1 DKAFVE
7 FRAKNYTE
15 AEKYLLRSVKASENI
30 DRVYSKM
37 AAYVMLNEMFTETQE
52 FDKALLYAKRSKELT
67 DLHLKTDYKIKT
79 INNTWLT
86 RAYIGLKELDS
97 AKVVLQDIK
106 ESLKT
111 YDNKSEL
118 ETQIVA
124 LENELLL
131 EKYKLNLQN
140 KLLDEAYQNIEPLI
154 KNIVSGKR

>member
-1 DKAFVE
+1 
-7 FRAKNYTE
+7 
-15 AEKYLLRSVKASENI
+15 
-30 DRVYSKM
+30 
-37 AAYVMLNEMFTETQE
+37 
-52 FDKALLYAKRSKELT
+52 
-67 DLHLKTDYKIKT
+67 IKT

-154 KNIVSGKR
+154 KNIVSGKRDYNYQNSKIFYSTSILPYINTSLEICQLKYAKDKD